1 MTARRSWSAVRAAAD
16 RHAMPN
22 SPLAE
27 MGKRCDRRAGAAF
40 ALSNLVGAVFIF
52 TFLTYIVPN
61 EQVRGESSAIVD
73 IGIFVAYFAV
83 VGVVG
88 VTWGRRIAIRATQ
101 WVAEGRAPDD
111 QERATTLSMVFRLT
125 MMSFVPWA
133 GAAVFYGVINAAAGH
148 TAIHVIKVISV
159 TLDGGLVSC
168 TLSFLLAERAMRPI
182 VALALAGTEP
192 PRRALGGVRVRL
204 LLTWVL
210 GSAVPLAGIALLPL
224 VARDATV
231 HADIGASVAVLSC
244 AGLLAGGLITVGT
257 ANAVADPLH
266 AVTEA
271 LESVRQGKLDV
282 EVPVDGGGDI
292 GLLESGMNR
301 MVEGLR
307 ERHRLA
313 DLFGRHVGTEVASL
327 ALEQGTGMA
336 SEHREASAL
345 FVDLIGSTALAE
357 VLEPDAV
364 VETLNAFFDA
374 VVSVVAAEGGWVNK
388 FAGDGALCVFG
399 APATQPDH
407 AARALR
413 AARRLHDELLAVGA
427 AHPGV
432 DAAIG
437 VSSGVVVAGNVGT
450 EQRYE
455 YTVIGRPVN
464 EASRLTDLAKG
475 RAGRVLAS
483 AAALSLAPTEAAR
496 WGSLGTLALRGQAA
510 PIEVYEP
517 AVKQASTVSP

>member
-1 MTARRSWSAVRAAAD
+1 MSDCRL
-16 RHAMPN
+16 PE
-22 SPLAE
+22 L
-27 MGKRCDRRAGAAF
+27 GKRCARRAGAAF

-52 TFLTYIVPN
+52 TFLTYVVPN
-61 EQVRGESSAIVD
+61 EQVEGESSAIVD
-73 IGIFVAYFAV
+73 IGIFVVYFVV

-88 VTWGRRIAIRATQ
+88 VARGRRMAIRATG
-101 WVAEGRAPDD
+101 WVADDRPPDD
-111 QERATTLSMVFRLT
+111 QERALTLSMVFRMT
-125 MMSFVPWA
+125 MLSFVPWI
-133 GAAVFYGVINAAAGH
+133 GAAFFWGVLNAVAGH
-148 TAIHVIKVISV
+148 TAIHVVKVMAV

-204 LLTWVL
+204 LLSWVL
-210 GSAVPLAGIALLPL
+210 GSGVPLAGIALLPL

-244 AGLLAGGLITVGT
+244 AGLLAGGLITIGT

-266 AVTEA
+266 AVTDA

-282 EVPVDGGGDI
+282 EVPVDGSGDI
-292 GLLESGMNR
+292 GLLESGVNR

-307 ERHRLA
+307 ERSRLA

-327 ALEQGTGMA
+327 ALQQGTGLA

-364 VETLNAFFDA
+364 VETLNAFFEA
-374 VVSVVAAEGGWVNK
+374 VVRVVAADGGWVNK
-388 FAGDGALCVFG
+388 FEGDGALCVFG

-413 AARRLHDELLAVGA
+413 AARRLHDELLVVGA

-464 EASRLTDLAKG
+464 EASRLTDLAKA
-475 RAGRVLAS
+475 RPGRVLAS
-483 AAALSLAPTEAAR
+483 AAALGLAPAEAAW
-496 WGSLGTLALRGQAA
+496 WGSLGTLALRGQSA

-517 AVKQASTVSP
+517 AVNQPVST

>member
-1 MTARRSWSAVRAAAD
+1 MSDGGLPELCRKSSRRV
-16 RHAMPN
+16 
-22 SPLAE
+22 E
-27 MGKRCDRRAGAAF
+27 AAF
-40 ALSNLVGAVFIF
+40 LVSNLFGAVFIF
-52 TFLTYIVPN
+52 TFLSYIAPN
-61 EQVRGESSAIVD
+61 DHVEGGSSAIAEV
-73 IGIFVAYFAV
+73 GVFVAYFAV
-83 VGVVG
+83 VGVIG
-88 VTWGRRIAIRATQ
+88 GTAGRRMAMRAIGWTRAD
-101 WVAEGRAPDD
+101 RLPDER
-111 QERATTLSMVFRLT
+111 ERALTLSMVFRLT
-125 MMSFVPWA
+125 MMSFIPWA
-133 GAAVFYGVINAAAGH
+133 GAALFYAGLNAAVGH
-148 TAIHVIKVISV
+148 TAVHIVKVAAV

-182 VALALAGTEP
+182 VAIALAGTEP

-210 GSAVPLAGIALLPL
+210 GSGVPLAGISLLPL
-224 VARDATV
+224 VSRGATER
-231 HADIGASVAVLSC
+231 ADIGAAVAVLSC
-244 AGLLAGGLITVGT
+244 AGLVAGALITIGT
-257 ANAVADPLH
+257 ARAVADPLR

-282 EVPVDGGGDI
+282 EVPVDNGGDL
-292 GLLESGMNR
+292 GLLESGVNR

-307 ERHRLA
+307 ERSRLA

-327 ALEQGTGMA
+327 ALQQGTGLA

-413 AARRLHDELLAVGA
+413 AARRLHDELLLVGA

-475 RAGRVLAS
+475 RTGRVLAS
-483 AAALSLAPTEAAR
+483 AAALEHAGGEAAS
-496 WGSLGTLALRGQAA
+496 WGSLGTLALRGQSA

-517 AVKQASTVSP
+517 AVKQASALSP

>member
-1 MTARRSWSAVRAAAD
+1 MTGMRSWSEHGVRRTVVLMSDAGLPA
-16 RHAMPN
+16 
-22 SPLAE
+22 
-27 MGKRCDRRAGAAF
+27 MGKRCAREVEAAF
-40 ALSNLVGAVFIF
+40 AASNVVGAVFIF
-52 TFLTYIVPN
+52 TFLTYIVPT
-61 EQVRGESSAIVD
+61 EQVEGESSAIVD
-73 IGIFVAYFAV
+73 IGIFIGYFVV

-88 VTWGRRIAIRATQ
+88 VVGGRRIAIRATR
-101 WVAEGRAPDD
+101 WVSEDRPPHDH
-111 QERATTLSMVFRLT
+111 ERALALSLVFRTT

-133 GAAVFYGVINAAAGH
+133 GAAVFWGAINAVAGH
-148 TAIHVIKVISV
+148 TAIHVVKVIAV

-210 GSAVPLAGIALLPL
+210 GSGVPLAGIALLPL
-224 VARDATV
+224 VARDSTV
-231 HADIGASVAVLSC
+231 HADIGAAVAVLSC
-244 AGLLAGGLITVGT
+244 AGLFAGGLITIGT

-266 AVTEA
+266 AVTDA

-292 GLLESGMNR
+292 GLLESGVNR

-307 ERHRLA
+307 ERSRLA

-327 ALEQGTGMA
+327 ALQQGTGLA
-336 SEHREASAL
+336 SEQREASTL

-357 VLEPDAV
+357 VLEPEAV
-364 VETLNAFFDA
+364 VETLNAFFEA
-374 VVSVVAAEGGWVNK
+374 VVRVVAAEGGWVNK
-388 FAGDGALCVFG
+388 FEGDGALCVFG

-413 AARRLHDELLAVGA
+413 AARTLHDELLVVAA

-475 RAGRVLAS
+475 RPGRVLAS
-483 AAALSLAPTEAAR
+483 AAALALAPGEAAA

-517 AVKQASTVSP
+517 AVRQPVSP